1 MFGNIFEETL
11 IPRGLPVKKLLASTS
26 FIVLSSITVLAADL
40 PLRTKAPVMAA
51 PVFSWTGCYV
61 GAQVGGGWSRHD
73 ITEFNQSNT
82 PKTVTGALDSSGG
95 LFGGQLGC
103 NYQSA
108 GMFVVGVQGDIA
120 GTNINGKAYD
130 PTNQALA
137 QIFNQSFLFTHTVGV
152 KTDYLASLTGR
163 IGVTGWNN
171 QALFYVKGGGA
182 WTHNK
187 WDFSN
192 ASGPYFIVTPP
203 MQDGSFSGWTIG
215 GGVEWVMLSVSP
227 KLSAFVEANYY
238 SFGNFSTTT
247 FVGGNPNFQNTFSSK
262 QAIETVKV
270 GLNYRLFQ

>member
-1 MFGNIFEETL
+1 
-11 IPRGLPVKKLLASTS
+11 VKKLLASAS
-26 FIVLSSITVLAADL
+26 FIVFSSVTVLAADL

-61 GAQVGGGWSRHD
+61 GAQAGWGWSHHG
-73 ITEFNQSNT
+73 ITEYNASNF
-82 PKTVTGALDSSGG
+82 PKTVTGGLDSSGG
-95 LFGGQLGC
+95 VFGGQVGC
-103 NYQSA
+103 DYQF
-108 GMFVVGVQGDIA
+108 GGIFVVGVQGDIA
-120 GTNINGKAYD
+120 GTNLSRRDYD

-137 QIFNQSFLFTHTVGV
+137 RIFNPSLLNLNTVGV
-152 KTDYLASLTGR
+152 KTDYLASLTAR

-192 ASGPYFIVTPP
+192 DSGAYFLVKPA
-203 MQDGSFSGWTIG
+203 MQDASFTGWTVG
-215 GGVEWVMLSVSP
+215 GGVEWVILSVSP

-238 SFGNFSTTT
+238 SFGTFSSTTN
-247 FVGGNPNFQNTFSSK
+247 FAGNPSFQNTFSSK